1 MSPVS
6 PILHARSPIPLALSA
21 APAPI
26 GSIIPETVVRNRP
39 AAPSD
44 LPASAAP
51 PWTLQPAPATS
62 ADADHQLHTALS
74 TSALRQL
81 ADSSVQIPHG
91 ATIRPGFE
99 ALRSAFNTAEMRAWV
114 ASKGM
119 ALDTVVV
126 KPDSVSGWVVDSG
139 VATQKTFTLND
150 TSGWW
155 QVSARLRAAA
165 AALDVARNGLAYV
178 HPES

>member
-6 PILHARSPIPLALSA
+6 PILHARSPIPLALTVTS
-21 APAPI
+21 API
-26 GSIIPETVVRNRP
+26 GGPIPDTRVRNRR
-39 AAPSD
+39 AAVPE
-44 LPASAAP
+44 PASAAP

-62 ADADHQLHTALS
+62 AEADHQLHTALS

-126 KPDSVSGWVVDSG
+126 KLDSVSGWVVDSG

-155 QVSARLRAAA
+155 QVSSQAARRRCRPGCGRQRACVCA
-165 AALDVARNGLAYV
+165 
-178 HPES
+178 S